1 MNADFL
7 YLKNM
12 IKKNWC
18 EECDIE
24 ECRGCQV
31 KEVIQLIEQLDAYYG
46 ETTGAPSGDCRVC
59 KDKKGNNKRVE
70 YFDAA
75 NNFREADYC
84 PSCGRRL

>member
-7 YLKNM
+7 YLKNFVR
-12 IKKNWC
+12 KNWC
-18 EECDIE
+18 EGCDSNECK
-24 ECRGCQV
+24 GCQV
-31 KEVIQLIEQLDAYYG
+31 KEVIQLTEQLNACYG
-46 ETTGAPSGDCRVC
+46 EVTGAPSEGCRVC
-59 KDKKGNNKRVE
+59 KDKKGINKRVE